1 MHFLGDC
8 QSKSICLI
16 ISLIHSQER
25 SKSQLFKSGLVSLVG
40 ASEGD
45 LHQFQ
50 YSADAKIW
58 TFQRSRSQC
67 GNEIS
72 KGLKLVSYTFK
83 YVVSVKIIKM
93 LYIKALE
100 GVFCILNSPFYR
112 VIPTLF
118 FRSYLHLTAYF
129 SCSIGPRLLNCFVN
143 IENSNTLPNDD
154 KTDAKL
160 I

>member
-1 MHFLGDC
+1 MHFLGDS
-8 QSKSICLI
+8 QSKSVSLI

-25 SKSQLFKSGLVSLVG
+25 SKSQLFKSGLVLFVG

-45 LHQFQ
+45 LQQFQ
-50 YSADAKIW
+50 SSADTKIL

-72 KGLKLVSYTFK
+72 KGLKLVLYTFK

-100 GVFCILNSPFYR
+100 GVFCILNSPFYG

-118 FRSYLHLTAYF
+118 FRIYLHLTAYF
-129 SCSIGPRLLNCFVN
+129 PVLLALEC
-143 IENSNTLPNDD
+143 
-154 KTDAKL
+154 
-160 I
+160 

>member
-1 MHFLGDC
+1 MHFLGNY
-8 QSKSICLI
+8 QSKSVSLI
-16 ISLIHSQER
+16 ISLIHSLER
-25 SKSQLFKSGLVSLVG
+25 SKSQLFKSGLVSFVNALG
-40 ASEGD
+40 GD
-45 LHQFQ
+45 LQQFQ
-50 YSADAKIW
+50 SSADTKIL

-129 SCSIGPRLLNCFVN
+129 SCSIDPRALHFLR
-143 IENSNTLPNDD
+143 I
-154 KTDAKL
+154 
-160 I
+160 